1 MTSVQDS
8 PLSPSSVP
16 PAESAASAHA
26 EPGAEPGA
34 ATGTERGDAPGS
46 DLGLDTE
53 RGQAPLSIRLRLGG
67 TARIGPGK
75 VALLEAIARTGE
87 LKQAAEAMG
96 MSARRAWLL
105 VDSLNQAFD
114 PPLVLAEAD
123 GSTLRL
129 SPLGVELIE
138 AYRAVEKATA
148 DAVAQRFGEIE
159 ARLRPDSSDSAG
171 SD

>member
-1 MTSVQDS
+1 M
-8 PLSPSSVP
+8 SPSSVP
-16 PAESAASAHA
+16 PAESAASAPA
-26 EPGAEPGA
+26 EP
-34 ATGTERGDAPGS
+34 GDAPGS
-46 DLGLDTE
+46 DLGLETE

-138 AYRAVEKATA
+138 AYRAVEKITA
-148 DAVAQRFGEIE
+148 DAVAHRFGGIE
-159 ARLRPDSSDSAG
+159 TRLRPDTSDPTDCDPTG
-171 SD
+171 SNPGASDP

>member
-1 MTSVQDS
+1 M
-8 PLSPSSVP
+8 SPSSVP
-16 PAESAASAHA
+16 PAESAASAPA
-26 EPGAEPGA
+26 EPSA
-34 ATGTERGDAPGS
+34 ATGTEPGNAPGS
-46 DLGLDTE
+46 DLGPGTE

-138 AYRAVEKATA
+138 AYRAVEKTTA

-159 ARLRPDSSDSAG
+159 ARLRPDGSDSAG